1 MLQQEVIVENE
12 MGFHARPASLFAQ
25 TASKFKADI
34 FIEKDGKK
42 VNGKSILGLM
52 TLGIPKGAKI
62 NLIIEGEDQTQAL
75 EELLKLFTNKFGEN

>member
-1 MLQQEVIVENE
+1 MTIENE

-25 TASKFKADI
+25 TASKFKSDI